1 MRGGGGVIM
10 FTLGV
15 PFCSHVSPDNRTY
28 SLGFFSGYW
37 VGFIL
42 GVVCSK
48 KTLFLFRL
56 AMEKKFDYIYVFG
69 R

>member
-28 SLGFFSGYW
+28 SLR
-37 VGFIL
+37 FIL
-42 GVVCSK
+42 ATG
-48 KTLFLFRL
+48 
-56 AMEKKFDYIYVFG
+56 
-69 R
+69 

>member
-1 MRGGGGVIM
+1 MQFRI
-10 FTLGV
+10 
-15 PFCSHVSPDNRTY
+15 Y
-28 SLGFFSGYW
+28 SGYW

-56 AMEKKFDYIYVFG
+56 AMEKNVIIFMSLVGKYMPGEILKWDS
-69 R
+69 